1 MQESE
6 TYSAPMPAWDR
17 LKWKKNNMRSCYH
30 CLNKLC
36 TFL

>member
-1 MQESE
+1 MQVSE

-17 LKWKKNNMRSCYH
+17 LTWKQNNMLSC
-30 CLNKLC
+30 CLRLNKLC